1 MKNKP
6 FLSTKKGGTEHLN
19 HFLGKAYYK
28 DINLYFVYDTQHKQ
42 WFSSG
47 LEFFNEAICQ
57 KVRNKNFNLK
67 AFTKKYYHDEK
78 KGNGYAIGHLD

>member
-1 MKNKP
+1 M
-6 FLSTKKGGTEHLN
+6 
-19 HFLGKAYYK
+19 GKAYYK

-57 KVRNKNFNLK
+57 KVRNKNFNIK
-67 AFTKKYYHDEK
+67 AFTKNIIMMKRKEMAMEL
-78 KGNGYAIGHLD
+78 AIWIKRKL